1 MSPKTFQEP
10 WNGRKH
16 FGYLAKTPELTAKSD
31 RRWAILS

>member
-1 MSPKTFQEP
+1 MSPKSFQKP

-31 RRWAILS
+31 GRWAILS